1 MAVSDRGKFCLW
13 KRTSPCPCVREK
25 LHQSSRVPCFGTCSV
40 SQISAPWVPLYFSPG
55 DFFGSE
61 QVVLLSHEPPAAVW
75 LLWGRRAGQHS
86 LNTSPHCR
94 AGPAKGT
101 PASSTAALC
110 HLHTDWL
117 LFPSR
122 ELSVRSP
129 KGTTF
134 SDYTFLQTSI
144 TVAVSPLLWPNIL
157 HLLPLGELLT
167 WQTQCSVWLQAIRLH
182 WVKWMAKYCKCC
194 ISLAT
199 SVSSQAKALCPN
211 TSWWKGVLRHTAS

>member
-1 MAVSDRGKFCLW
+1 MAMSDRGKFCLW

-55 DFFGSE
+55 DFLGSG

-110 HLHTDWL
+110 HLHAAWM
-117 LFPSR
+117 LFPSGK
-122 ELSVRSP
+122 LSVRSP

-167 WQTQCSVWLQAIRLH
+167 WQTQCSDTGLVPSNKATLGDVNGQILH
-182 WVKWMAKYCKCC
+182 
-194 ISLAT
+194 SLAT
-199 SVSSQAKALCPN
+199 PVSSQAKALCPN
-211 TSWWKGVLRHTAS
+211 TSWWKGVLRHTES